1 MESTIVLVTGA
12 NRGIGKGILEL
23 YLKKPNHTVIAA
35 LRDPSHSSS
44 KALADLP
51 KAEGTSLLTV
61 KIDATSRTDFA
72 AAVEELAGKGID
84 HIDIIV
90 ANAGIS
96 LSWPAVSE
104 VKIEDIQ
111 KHVEVNIY
119 GFVSLYQAFRAL
131 LKGAKHPKWV
141 TIGSSSALLTYVEE
155 LSIWSLDFI
164 PMRNAS
170 YAPTKAV
177 QHWYTKAISAEDPW
191 LNAFVIDPGWVQT
204 DIGNR
209 GAETFGFEKAAITVE
224 ESASGVVNVID
235 VSTLETHSGK
245 PFKYD
250 GSEEAW

>member
-35 LRDPSHSSS
+35 IRDQSHSSS

-51 KAEGTSLLTV
+51 KAEGTSLLTT
-61 KIDATSRTDFA
+61 KIDATSMADLA
-72 AAVEELAGKGID
+72 AAVEELAGKGIG

-90 ANAGIS
+90 ANAGIC
-96 LSWPAVSE
+96 LSWPTVSE

-141 TIGSSSALLTYVEE
+141 TIGSSSALFTV
-155 LSIWSLDFI
+155 SICSQCSD
-164 PMRNAS
+164 
-170 YAPTKAV
+170 V
-177 QHWYTKAISAEDPW
+177 
-191 LNAFVIDPGWVQT
+191 
-204 DIGNR
+204 GND
-209 GAETFGFEKAAITVE
+209 
-224 ESASGVVNVID
+224 N
-235 VSTLETHSGK
+235 
-245 PFKYD
+245 
-250 GSEEAW
+250 